1 MKVQDIAKELNVD
14 LGTFLS
20 FLRDQGIR
28 QAKPSTKLDPGTT
41 SKIKNKYKSQLEK
54 KNSESIE
61 LPEKTIS
68 FNKESIKVSEL
79 TTLLEFPM
87 AQIMKIF
94 LQKGL
99 MVNLNSEIDQETL
112 IEVAKELNI
121 TIEIEDLTVE
131 NELGLKTKVMEIE
144 SESIAESNKVNQTT
158 RPPVITIMGHVDH
171 GKTLLLD
178 QIRKTNVVD
187 VESGGITQHIG
198 AYQINHNNNKLT
210 FLDTPGHEAF
220 TTLRARGAQITDIA
234 ILVVAADDGVKPQTI
249 EAINHAQVADVPII
263 VAINKIDKPNIDIDN
278 VKQQLSQYNLLAE
291 DWGGKTITVPVSAK
305 TGEGLDSLLEMIELV
320 AELQELKANP
330 KSVCKAVII
339 ESKLSAQKGPIGTVI
354 VKAGTLKVGDY
365 FIIDNHYGK
374 VRAIFNDAHKQIKQL
389 HPGDPG
395 ELLGFSEVPQP
406 GSILESRKTEKEC
419 RQHIEEHKKNDINNN
434 KNLTQKMSVSLEALS
449 SQAEEGDLRQ
459 LNLII
464 KADVHGSLE
473 AIKGSIEKIESKDI
487 PIKIIHFSTGSI
499 TENDVLLAKASNG
512 IIFGFNAEPSSEAS
526 RCAQKEKVTIK
537 TYSIIYNI
545 LDDIQK
551 VIQGLYKIEFEE
563 IEQSEIQIREMF
575 KFSKIGKIAGCH
587 ITKGKV
593 ERNDKIRV
601 IRDGNE
607 IFSGEIES
615 LKRFK
620 EDVKEVAEGFECGIV
635 LKGMNDLQV
644 DDIIISY
651 KIKEKKI
658 L

>member
-28 QAKPSTKLDPGTT
+28 QVKPSTKLDPGTT
-41 SKIKNKYKSQLEK
+41 TKVKNKYKSQLEK
-54 KNSESIE
+54 KNSENIE
-61 LPEKTIS
+61 LPEKTVS

-87 AQIMKIF
+87 AQIMKVF

-121 TIEIEDLTVE
+121 TIKIEDLTVE

-144 SESIAESNKVNQTT
+144 SESIAESNKENQTT

-263 VAINKIDKPNIDIDN
+263 VAINKIDKPDIDIDN

-365 FIIDNHYGK
+365 FIIDSHYGK

-406 GSILESRKTEKEC
+406 GSILESQKTEKEC
-419 RQHIEEHKKNDINNN
+419 RQHIEEHKKNAINNN

-487 PIKIIHFSTGSI
+487 PIKIIHFSTGNI

-575 KFSKIGKIAGCH
+575 KFSKVGKIAGCH

>member
-28 QAKPSTKLDPGTT
+28 QVKPSTKLDPGTT
-41 SKIKNKYKSQLEK
+41 TKVKNKYKSQLEK
-54 KNSESIE
+54 KNSENIE
-61 LPEKTIS
+61 LPEKTVS

-87 AQIMKIF
+87 AQIMKVF

-121 TIEIEDLTVE
+121 TIKIEDLTVE

-144 SESIAESNKVNQTT
+144 SESIAESNKENQTT

-263 VAINKIDKPNIDIDN
+263 VAINKIDKPDIDIDN

-365 FIIDNHYGK
+365 FIIDSHYGK

-406 GSILESRKTEKEC
+406 GSILESQKTEKEC
-419 RQHIEEHKKNDINNN
+419 RQHIEEHKKNTINNN

-487 PIKIIHFSTGSI
+487 PIKIIHFSTGNI

-575 KFSKIGKIAGCH
+575 KFSKVGKIAGCH